1 MPRYYNP
8 LDPHADVGGY
18 VSYMSKEQL
27 ARYRPMSNLILLGLA
42 LFCAGWVFVK
52 TADRYPGTVV
62 LVGLV
67 LAFVVLSFARGL
79 GGALGVVLRLLLSL
93 LSLWVV
99 IPTVLYAVCL
109 SLPHSLNVAMET
121 ANGKGLNSLGDTI
134 AFVGIAAYG
143 LMAVFSIRW
152 IFRRRAY

>member
-1 MPRYYNP
+1 MPRHYIPWDRNS
-8 LDPHADVGGY
+8 DSSGY
-18 VSYMSKEQL
+18 VYYWSMEDL
-27 ARYRPMSNLILLGLA
+27 RRYRPMGNLMLLGLV

-52 TADRYPGTVV
+52 TADRYPGTVF

-67 LAFVVLSFARGL
+67 LAFVGLSFARGL
-79 GGALGVVLRLLLSL
+79 GGALGVVIRLLLSL

-109 SLPHSLNVAMET
+109 SLPHSMNVAMET

-143 LMAVFSIRW
+143 LMAVYSIRW